1 MITDLILAGVAVGA
15 VVVRPRSWSSAVAA
29 VSCAVAAIALGAGS
43 LVPALAATLPT
54 VGFLLAA
61 VCLAA
66 GAVRLGAASALASLL
81 VRGARGRPAALYAL
95 VCAATALVTAAVSL
109 DGAVVLLVP
118 VVLELSRRHGA
129 APRPLLLGVV
139 AVANAFSLALPE
151 GNPTNLVV
159 LVRLGTSP
167 GAYAA
172 RAFPAGLA
180 AAVLCAAGVA
190 WLERGR
196 LGGAASAGGA
206 DTIRISAGLGA
217 VLRLGVQLSAL
228 LVLLIPAAAHLPPVR
243 VAGIG
248 GALAVAGIAAAV
260 ACLANNLPASAAVAA
275 ALTGPAAFAA
285 LAGVSVG
292 ALGTEHGSVATLLA
306 GDLAGARAYDR
317 RIVPFVAV
325 ALATATALLWLLRP

>member
-1 MITDLILAGVAVGA
+1 MITDLILAGIAVGG
-15 VVVRPRSWSSAVAA
+15 VVIRPRSWSSAAA
-29 VSCAVAAIALGAGS
+29 AAACAVAAIALGSGS
-43 LVPALAATLPT
+43 LGSALTATLPT
-54 VGFLLAA
+54 IGFLLAA
-61 VCLAA
+61 VCVAA
-66 GAVRLGAASALASLL
+66 AAVRLGAAASLASLL
-81 VRGARGRPAALYAL
+81 VRGSRGRPLALYAL
-95 VCAATALVTAAVSL
+95 VCLTTAAATALVSL

-118 VVLELSRRHGA
+118 VVLELARRFGA

-151 GNPTNLVV
+151 GNPTNMVV

-167 GAYAA
+167 GTYAA
-172 RAFPAGLA
+172 SAFPAGLA

-196 LGGAASAGGA
+196 FSAVHTGTAA
-206 DTIRISAGLGA
+206 DVRIGAGLGA
-217 VLRLGVQLSAL
+217 VLRLGLQLTAL
-228 LVLLIPAAAHLPPVR
+228 LVVLIPVAAHLPPMH

-248 GALAVAGIAAAV
+248 GALAVAGVAAAA

-317 RIVPFVAV
+317 RLVPVVGA
-325 ALATATALLWLLRP
+325 ALAAATALLWVARP